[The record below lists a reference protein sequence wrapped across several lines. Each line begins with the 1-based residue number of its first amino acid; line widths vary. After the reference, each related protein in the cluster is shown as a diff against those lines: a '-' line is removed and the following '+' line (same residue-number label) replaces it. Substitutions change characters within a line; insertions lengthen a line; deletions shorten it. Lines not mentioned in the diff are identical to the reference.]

1 LREAIEGLDRSEAS
15 RFGLQVTRR
24 LELVRVEVERDARPC
39 VTELTRRANRIDS
52 CADQVT
58 RERVPEIVKPELG
71 HTVAV
76 EARGLCRSVETAL
89 SDVVAAERRPTTRLR
104 TVPTEPVS

>member
-1 LREAIEGLDRSEAS
+1 M
-15 RFGLQVTRR
+15 
-24 LELVRVEVERDARPC
+24 LELMRVDVERDARTSMP
-39 VTELTRRANRIDS
+39 ELARRANRIDTCS
-52 CADQVT
+52 DQVT

-89 SDVVAAERRPTTRLR
+89 SRRCFG
-104 TVPTEPVS
+104 